1 MQAMNRI
8 LQPAFYEFRGHRSED
23 PTPWGSGFEQSV
35 FIDNLYTLSGLDLMF
50 LGSENDFVR
59 IGMVS
64 HMVDYTSRSPVLLM
78 KELFD
83 RYDCARAI
91 RFTSY
96 LPSDIS
102 PWRFDNLISLRDWM
116 LRNMGDER
124 SVEAHCC
131 TLNRCLQFEFDVE
144 FYYRKIDGEMR
155 CSPCVP
161 HREDTWRTFHY
172 PAVRFDYHT
181 PEQVGLSIDTS
192 DYKETA
198 AWGLPHE
205 DILHKLQGLCEWR
218 SRLASI
224 HVFRPENLPKAMND
238 PLSELVEAF
247 VSQRRGECRE
257 PEWETTD
264 RQQIEIRLELNPKSS
279 QDPFLTLLQ
288 TSDETTL

>member
-23 PTPWGSGFEQSV
+23 PTPWGSGFEQSD
-35 FIDNLYTLSGLDLMF
+35 FIDNHYTLSGLDLEF
-50 LGSENDFVR
+50 FGSEDDFVR
-59 IGMVS
+59 IVMTSG
-64 HMVDYTSRSPVLLM
+64 MVDYTSRSPVLLM
-78 KELFD
+78 KELFE

-91 RFTSY
+91 RFTSSI
-96 LPSDIS
+96 PSNIS
-102 PWRFDNLISLRDWM
+102 PWRFDDLISLRDWM
-116 LRNMGDER
+116 LRNMGDEK
-124 SVEAHCC
+124 SVETHCSNGADYL
-131 TLNRCLQFEFDVE
+131 TLMFDVE

-155 CSPCVP
+155 CTPCVP
-161 HREDTWRTFHY
+161 HREDTRRTFHY

-205 DILHKLQGLCEWR
+205 DILHKLQGLCEWS
-218 SRLASI
+218 SRLKSI
-224 HVFRPENLPKAMND
+224 RVCKSENLPKAMNE

-247 VSQRRGECRE
+247 VSKRGGECRE
-257 PEWETTD
+257 PEWKTTD

-279 QDPFLTLLQ
+279 QDPFLDLLQ
-288 TSDETTL
+288 TLDETTL

>member
-23 PTPWGSGFEQSV
+23 PTPWGSGFEQSD
-35 FIDNLYTLSGLDLMF
+35 FIDNRYTLSGLNLEF
-50 LGSENDFVR
+50 LEAEDDFVR
-59 IGMVS
+59 IVMTSDMVNY
-64 HMVDYTSRSPVLLM
+64 VSRSPVLLM

-83 RYDCARAI
+83 RYDCVRAI
-91 RFTSY
+91 RFTSSI
-96 LPSDIS
+96 PSNIS

-124 SVEAHCC
+124 SVETHCS
-131 TLNRCLQFEFDVE
+131 NSIDCLMLMFDVE
-144 FYYRKIDGEMR
+144 FYYRKIDGEVR

-161 HREDTWRTFHY
+161 HREDTRRTFHY

-224 HVFRPENLPKAMND
+224 HVFRPENLPKAMNG

-279 QDPFLTLLQ
+279 QDPFLDLSQTL
-288 TSDETTL
+288 DEATL